1 MVCKMFPYKNVHGD
15 HVRPRWICRCAHPF
29 VDRIRPLDMEMY
41 PLAFKGS
48 STQPSA
54 SSGIGLKV
62 PNGPFSRPTTPL
74 GIGAA
79 NFTLC

>member
-1 MVCKMFPYKNVHGD
+1 
-15 HVRPRWICRCAHPF
+15 
-29 VDRIRPLDMEMY
+29 MEMY
-41 PLAFKGS
+41 PSAFKGL
-48 STQPSA
+48 STQSSA
-54 SSGIGLKV
+54 SSSVGLKV